1 MNNTMNTVIDPL
13 TGLPVEKQQNQAVYG
28 NAKAQA
34 TANTV
39 FGSPEARNAS
49 VAFVPQPPTNP
60 CRPVSSIS
68 SVNKSSETTFL
79 NAFISS
85 PSSDNL

>member
-49 VAFVPQPPTNP
+49 VAFVPQPQIDPLTGMPVMNTN
-60 CRPVSSIS
+60 
-68 SVNKSSETTFL
+68 EQ
-79 NAFISS
+79 
-85 PSSDNL
+85 NLM